1 VNGDLVLTASWSRA
15 MIGSLKV
22 EGKDDLAKLLK
33 ASPIRFVG
41 PVYQGGTGS
50 LQFSR

>member
-1 VNGDLVLTASWSRA
+1 MV
-15 MIGSLKV
+15 GSLKV

-50 LQFSR
+50 LHFGR